1 MAAATVRHSRAL
13 WSLNLQKETTMD
25 RRLFV
30 TGLLGVAATTGF
42 AAALPRSAR
51 ALTPVPIKGP
61 IPESD
66 DILPKLTESDASQV
80 ELDEDWGLDNGEDE
94 GFQPARH
101 RRRHRRRLVR
111 RWRRVCRRWKYK
123 GHWRR
128 RCRRRP
134 HWVYIWFWI

>member
-1 MAAATVRHSRAL
+1 
-13 WSLNLQKETTMD
+13 MD

-30 TGLLGVAATTGF
+30 TSLLGVAATAGF
-42 AAALPRSAR
+42 AAALPRQAR
-51 ALTPVPIKGP
+51 ALPLIPAKGP
-61 IPESD
+61 DPEAD
-66 DILPKLTESDASQV
+66 DILPKLAESEAPLDELGDDW
-80 ELDEDWGLDNGEDE
+80 ELDDGEDE

-101 RRRHRRRLVR
+101 RRRHRRRRVR
-111 RWRRVCRRWKYK
+111 RWRRICRRWRHE

>member
-1 MAAATVRHSRAL
+1 
-13 WSLNLQKETTMD
+13 MD

-42 AAALPRSAR
+42 AAALPRQAR
-51 ALTPVPIKGP
+51 ALTSVPIKGP

-66 DILPKLTESDASQV
+66 ELLPNLTEPAASSTGV
-80 ELDEDWGLDNGEDE
+80 DDWELGDDEEE
-94 GFQPARH
+94 GFQPVRH
-101 RRRHRRRLVR
+101 RRRHRRRRVR
-111 RWRRVCRRWKYK
+111 RWRRICRRWKHR
-123 GHWRR
+123 GHWHR